1 MTREHYQSIGNY
13 MRTCAT
19 DSAHDTE
26 HIYRVLYV
34 ALDIAE
40 YEHNVDMD
48 ILITACLL
56 HDVGRPEQNADPA
69 VCHALVGSEKAYA
82 FLLTLG
88 WDACRA
94 RRVKDCVSTHRFR
107 SARPPESIEAKILF
121 DADKIDATGTL
132 GIART
137 ILYRTQG
144 DEPLYTFLPDGT
156 VSDGSADQDPSFFK
170 EYKFKLEKLYDKF
183 YTKRGKEIAASR
195 RVSAVAF
202 YDSMLK
208 EVRAS
213 YEPGVRLL
221 RGLLKA
227 DDG

>member
-1 MTREHYQSIGNY
+1 MTREHYQSIENY

-34 ALDIAE
+34 ALDIAR
-40 YEHNVDMD
+40 YEKDVDMD

-56 HDVGRPEQNADPA
+56 HDVGRPEQYADPA

-88 WDACRA
+88 WDAPRA
-94 RRVKDCVSTHRFR
+94 QRAKDCISTHRYR
-107 SARPPESIEAKILF
+107 SGRPPESVEAKILF

-156 VSDGSADQDPSFFK
+156 VSDGSADREPSFFQ
-170 EYKFKLEKLYDKF
+170 EYKFKLEKLYDRF
-183 YTKRGKEIAASR
+183 YTTRGKEIAASR
-195 RVSAVAF
+195 RSSAVAF

-208 EVRAS
+208 EVKTS
-213 YEPGVRLL
+213 YEPGVSLL
-221 RGLLKA
+221 NQLLEEA
-227 DDG
+227 